1 VVCICDGFTVV
12 VDVTG
17 ADVVVSARMLVT
29 EVTRDKVDVI
39 VECSVDFGFILVVNV
54 AVLVGSIVK
63 VVVVLVSLGVCVVN
77 VTKIG
82 VCVSDSIE
90 NRI

>member
-1 VVCICDGFTVV
+1 MEGETARSDKRGQPRVQRNG
-12 VDVTG
+12 G
-17 ADVVVSARMLVT
+17 GESAASEPCLH
-29 EVTRDKVDVI
+29 
-39 VECSVDFGFILVVNV
+39 FGFILVVNV